1 MSLSCKSIREMLVAN
16 ANLELVYFMLFG
28 FVYFTHLTKFAN
40 GSPLRLLTSG
50 KFQAEKSPC
59 MKEKK

>member
-1 MSLSCKSIREMLVAN
+1 
-16 ANLELVYFMLFG
+16 MLFG
-28 FVYFTHLTKFAN
+28 FVYIAHLTKFAN
-40 GSPLRLLTSG
+40 GSPLRLLSSG